1 MNATKLCVKL
11 AKIDNTV
18 AVLENSKPST
28 DDFRRFYNL
37 SDDVQFALLFE
48 QYDVAYAYFYDVV
61 KSEIDLLKV
70 LRADINRQLQLL
82 LAEEILN
89 SY

>member
-1 MNATKLCVKL
+1 MNTTKLCVKL
-11 AKIDNTV
+11 AKIDNAV

-37 SDDVQFALLFE
+37 SDNMQFALLFE
-48 QYDVAYAYFYDVV
+48 QYDVAYSYFYDVV
-61 KSEIDLLKV
+61 KPEIDMLKV
-70 LRADINRQLQLL
+70 LRADINRQLQLSI
-82 LAEEILN
+82 AEEILK